1 MTSNRP
7 ETFAAIVLVIA
18 GIFAS
23 VAVAQQAGGPG
34 QTGGGKDFQTDWCTR
49 YEALTLAAS
58 YGIRQGRTEQVANDR
73 MAVVGIRKGKRV
85 RMTLESTFDHCQVV
99 KLDTL

>member
-7 ETFAAIVLVIA
+7 ETLAAIVLVAA

-34 QTGGGKDFQTDWCTR
+34 QTGGKDFRTEWCTR
-49 YEALTLAAS
+49 YEALTMAAS
-58 YGIRQGRTEQVANDR
+58 YGIRQGRTEQVANNR
-73 MAVVGIRKGKRV
+73 MVVVGIRKGDRV
-85 RMTLESTFDHCQVV
+85 KMTLVNAFDHCQVV
-99 KLDTL
+99 KFDTL

>member
-7 ETFAAIVLVIA
+7 EAFAAIVLVIA
-18 GIFAS
+18 GISAS

-34 QTGGGKDFQTDWCTR
+34 QTGGKDFQTDRCTR
-49 YEALTLAAS
+49 YEALTMAAS
-58 YGIRQGRTEQVANDR
+58 YGIRQGRTEQVANGR
-73 MAVVGIRKGKRV
+73 MVVIGIRKGEPVK
-85 RMTLESTFDHCQVV
+85 MTLENAYDHCQVV

>member
-1 MTSNRP
+1 MSSNRP
-7 ETFAAIVLVIA
+7 EAFAAAILVAA
-18 GIFAS
+18 GVFAS

-34 QTGGGKDFQTDWCTR
+34 QTGGKDFQTDWCTR

-73 MAVVGIRKGKRV
+73 MVVVGMRKGQPV
-85 RMTLESTFDHCQVV
+85 RMTLQSAFDHCQVV
-99 KLDTL
+99 RLDTL